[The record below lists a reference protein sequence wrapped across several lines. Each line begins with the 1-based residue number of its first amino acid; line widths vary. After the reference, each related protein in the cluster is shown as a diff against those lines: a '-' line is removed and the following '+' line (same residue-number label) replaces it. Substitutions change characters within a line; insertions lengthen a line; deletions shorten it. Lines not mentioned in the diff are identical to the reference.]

1 MDEDVKIYEIHLT
14 REEVLLAR
22 KIISARLKENFD
34 HDVFGLFDNFL
45 IAIGNE

>member
-1 MDEDVKIYEIHLT
+1 MEEDVEIYDIHLT

-22 KIISARLKENFD
+22 KIISARLKERFD
-34 HDVFGLFDNFL
+34 HEVFGLYDNFL